1 MNRWTIL
8 AAAAALSTAS
18 LLAVAG
24 SVPATHGATHDHA
37 VSAGADQAAYSG
49 VGVVRKVD
57 AAQGKVTLQHEP
69 IESLGWP
76 AMTMAFHVKDGH
88 LLAGLEPGR
97 KVRFAFLQQGPQYV
111 ITAIE

>member
-8 AAAAALSTAS
+8 AAAAALCAAS

-24 SVPATHGATHDHA
+24 SAPATHRAAHDHA
-37 VSAGADQAAYSG
+37 ASAGADTSAYSG

-88 LLAGLEPGR
+88 LLAGLAPGR
-97 KVRFAFLQQGPQYV
+97 KVRFAFVQQGSQYV